1 MDMYSERKTPM
12 KRFLILTKAIFL
24 MHLRNGFVLFWNFA
38 FPVLLM
44 LIYGVVMSQY
54 MDYMTPGVIVLNALS
69 FGLVGSSNM
78 MLEMREKSVLR
89 RLQASP
95 LPAGQ
100 LIGSYLLVNLLIGIL
115 QSTLIII
122 AGVLLYKVPVSA
134 LSLALAYPMILAG
147 LLAFMALGGII
158 SGVAAKAGTATAVGM
173 TIYSSLMFI
182 SDMVF
187 PLDMLPNWL
196 RNVVPYLPA
205 YPVVQLVR
213 SALLDAALDPKWIA
227 HLLLL
232 ATYGIGA
239 TLIAAKLFRWE
250 PKA

>member
-1 MDMYSERKTPM
+1 M

-122 AGVLLYKVPVSA
+122 AGVLLYKVPVSG

-158 SGVAAKAGTATAVGM
+158 SGVVAKAGTATAVGM

>member
-1 MDMYSERKTPM
+1 M
-12 KRFLILTKAIFL
+12 KRFMILTKAIFL

-122 AGVLLYKVPVSA
+122 AGVLLYKVPVSG

-213 SALLDAALDPKWIA
+213 SALLDAALDPKWIT

>member
-1 MDMYSERKTPM
+1 M

-38 FPVLLM
+38 FPILLM

-122 AGVLLYKVPVSA
+122 AGVLLYKVPVSG
-134 LSLALAYPMILAG
+134 LSLALAYPMILVG

-187 PLDMLPNWL
+187 PLDMLPNWM
-196 RNVVPYLPA
+196 RNIVPYLPA

-213 SALLDAALDPKWIA
+213 SALLEATLDPKWLS
-227 HLLLL
+227 HLFLL
-232 ATYGIGA
+232 AVYGIGA
-239 TLIAAKLFRWE
+239 TFIAAKLFRWE

>member
-1 MDMYSERKTPM
+1 M
-12 KRFLILTKAIFL
+12 KRFFILTKAILL
-24 MHLRNGFVLFWNFA
+24 MHLRNGSVLFWNFA
-38 FPVLLM
+38 FPILLM

-69 FGLVGSSNM
+69 FGLVSSSTM

-89 RLQASP
+89 RLQATP

-100 LIGSYLLVNLLIGIL
+100 LISSYLLVNILIGIL
-115 QSTLIII
+115 QSTLIIL
-122 AGVLLYKVPVSA
+122 AGVVLYKVPVSA

-158 SGVAAKAGTATAVGM
+158 SGVSAKSGTATAVGM
-173 TIYSSLMFI
+173 TVYFSLMFI
-182 SDMVF
+182 SDMIF
-187 PLDMLPNWL
+187 PLNMLPEWL

-213 SALLDAALDPKWIA
+213 SALLDATLDPKWMTHI
-227 HLLLL
+227 LLL
-232 ATYGIGA
+232 ALYGIGA
-239 TLIAAKLFRWE
+239 SLIAAKLFRWE

>member
-1 MDMYSERKTPM
+1 M

-122 AGVLLYKVPVSA
+122 AGVLLYKVPVSG

-187 PLDMLPNWL
+187 PLDMLPDWL

>member
-1 MDMYSERKTPM
+1 M

-122 AGVLLYKVPVSA
+122 AGVLLYKVPVSG

-213 SALLDAALDPKWIA
+213 SALLEATLDPKWLT
-227 HLLLL
+227 HLFLL
-232 ATYGIGA
+232 AVYGIGA
-239 TLIAAKLFRWE
+239 TFIAAKLFRWE

>member
-1 MDMYSERKTPM
+1 M

-115 QSTLIII
+115 QSTLIIT

-134 LSLALAYPMILAG
+134 LSLALAYPMILVG

-187 PLDMLPNWL
+187 PIDMLPNWM

-213 SALLDAALDPKWIA
+213 SALLEATLDPKWLM
-227 HLLLL
+227 HLSLLV
-232 ATYGIGA
+232 AYGLGA
-239 TLIAAKLFRWE
+239 TFIAAKLFRWE

>member
-1 MDMYSERKTPM
+1 M

-122 AGVLLYKVPVSA
+122 AGVLLYKVPVSG

-213 SALLDAALDPKWIA
+213 SALLDAALDPKWIT

>member
-1 MDMYSERKTPM
+1 M

-95 LPAGQ
+95 LPAEQ

-147 LLAFMALGGII
+147 LMAFMALGGII

-187 PLDMLPNWL
+187 PLDMLPNWM
-196 RNVVPYLPA
+196 RNIVPYLPA

-213 SALLDAALDPKWIA
+213 SALLEATLDPKWLT
-227 HLLLL
+227 HLFLLL
-232 ATYGIGA
+232 AYGLGA
-239 TLIAAKLFRWE
+239 TFIAAKLFRWE

>member
-1 MDMYSERKTPM
+1 M
-12 KRFLILTKAIFL
+12 KRFLILTKAMTL
-24 MHLRNGFVLFWNFA
+24 MHLRNGYVLFWNFA

-44 LIYGVVMSQY
+44 FIYGAIMSQF

-69 FGLVGSSNM
+69 FGLVSSSTM

-89 RLQASP
+89 RLQATP

-100 LIGSYLLVNLLIGIL
+100 LVGSYLLVNIIIGIL
-115 QSTLIII
+115 QSTLII
-122 AGVLLYKVPVSA
+122 ATGALLYKVPVSA
-134 LSLALAYPMILAG
+134 ASLLLAYPMILVG

-158 SGVAAKAGTATAVGM
+158 SGAVAKSGAASAIGM
-173 TIYSSLMFI
+173 TVYFSLMFI
-182 SDMVF
+182 SDMIF
-187 PLDMLPNWL
+187 PLDMLPEWL

-205 YPVVQLVR
+205 YPVTQLVR
-213 SALLDAALDPKWIA
+213 SAMVEATLDPKWLT

-232 ATYGIGA
+232 ALYGIGA
-239 TLIAAKLFRWE
+239 TFIAAKLFRWE

>member
-1 MDMYSERKTPM
+1 M
-12 KRFLILTKAIFL
+12 KRFLILTKALFL

-158 SGVAAKAGTATAVGM
+158 SGIAAKAGTATAVGM

-213 SALLDAALDPKWIA
+213 SALLEATLDPKWLT
-227 HLLLL
+227 HLFLLV
-232 ATYGIGA
+232 AYGLGA
-239 TLIAAKLFRWE
+239 TFIAAKLFRWE
-250 PKA
+250 PKE

>member
-1 MDMYSERKTPM
+1 M

-122 AGVLLYKVPVSA
+122 AGVLLYKVPGW
-134 LSLALAYPMILAG
+134 PAG
-147 LLAFMALGGII
+147 VHGPGRHYQWSRGKSRHGD
-158 SGVAAKAGTATAVGM
+158 SGWDDH
-173 TIYSSLMFI
+173 LF
-182 SDMVF
+182 F
-187 PLDMLPNWL
+187 
-196 RNVVPYLPA
+196 
-205 YPVVQLVR
+205 
-213 SALLDAALDPKWIA
+213 A
-227 HLLLL
+227 HV
-232 ATYGIGA
+232 YQ
-239 TLIAAKLFRWE
+239 
-250 PKA
+250 

>member
-1 MDMYSERKTPM
+1 M

-54 MDYMTPGVIVLNALS
+54 MGYMTPGVIVLNALS

-115 QSTLIII
+115 QSTLIIT

-187 PLDMLPNWL
+187 PIDMLPNWM
-196 RNVVPYLPA
+196 RNIVPYLPA

-213 SALLDAALDPKWIA
+213 SAMLEATLDPKWLT

-232 ATYGIGA
+232 AAYGIGA
-239 TLIAAKLFRWE
+239 TFIAAKLFRWE

>member
-1 MDMYSERKTPM
+1 M

-38 FPVLLM
+38 FPALLM

-89 RLQASP
+89 RMQASP

-196 RNVVPYLPA
+196 RSVVPYLPA

-213 SALLDAALDPKWIA
+213 SALLEATLDPQWVT

-232 ATYGIGA
+232 AVYGIGA
-239 TLIAAKLFRWE
+239 TFIAAKLFRWE

>member
-1 MDMYSERKTPM
+1 M
-12 KRFLILTKAIFL
+12 KRFFILTKAIFL

-122 AGVLLYKVPVSA
+122 AAVLLYKVPVSA

-213 SALLDAALDPKWIA
+213 SALLEATLDPKWLT
-227 HLLLL
+227 HLFLL
-232 ATYGIGA
+232 AVYGIGA
-239 TLIAAKLFRWE
+239 TFIAAKLFRWE

>member
-1 MDMYSERKTPM
+1 M
-12 KRFLILTKAIFL
+12 KRFMILTKAIFL

-122 AGVLLYKVPVSA
+122 AGVLLYKVPVSG

>member
-1 MDMYSERKTPM
+1 M

-122 AGVLLYKVPVSA
+122 AGILLYKVPVSG

-147 LLAFMALGGII
+147 LLAFMAMGGII

-187 PLDMLPNWL
+187 PLDMLPEWL
-196 RNVVPYLPA
+196 KNVVPYLPA

-213 SALLDAALDPKWIA
+213 SAMLEATLDPKWLT
-227 HLLLL
+227 HLFLL
-232 ATYGIGA
+232 AIYGIGA
-239 TLIAAKLFRWE
+239 TFIAAKLFRWD